1 MLIIGHKDRAVF
13 TGVGAIAMS
22 AGTTKPALKRL
33 FEMPVFAALIGAVL
47 GGVIGFAS
55 SWFVTQAQLHDT
67 DHQNLV
73 AARRVA
79 YEAFVRDMKVL
90 SFTTGDL
97 QSAVSTDPQGTAAV
111 NASATLNTEATDL
124 VTEYI
129 NVLIDGST
137 AARTLA
143 NSDFT
148 VVHQALLNLTQNQTD
163 PTAYQRVENALDQ
176 SVKEFIALARNEL
189 GTNTP

>member
-1 MLIIGHKDRAVF
+1 MLIIGHENRSVF
-13 TGVGAIAMS
+13 TGAEAIAMP
-22 AGTTKPALKRL
+22 AGTTKPALKKL
-33 FEMPVFAALIGAVL
+33 FEMPVFAVLLGTVL

-55 SWFVTQAQLHDT
+55 SWFVTQAQLHHT

-111 NASATLNTEATDL
+111 NASATLNTEATGL

-129 NVLIDGST
+129 NVLIDGSM
-137 AARTLA
+137 AARSLA

-148 VVHQALLNLTQNQTD
+148 IVHQALLKLAQSQTD
-163 PTAYQRVENALDQ
+163 PAAYQRVENALDQ
-176 SVKEFIALARNEL
+176 SVKGFITLARNEL

>member
-1 MLIIGHKDRAVF
+1 MPDEN
-13 TGVGAIAMS
+13 
-22 AGTTKPALKRL
+22 TKPALKKL
-33 FEMPVFAALIGAVL
+33 FEMPLFAALLGAVL
-47 GGVIGFAS
+47 GGFIGFAS
-55 SWFVTQAQLHDT
+55 SWFVTQAQLHNT

-90 SFTTGDL
+90 SFTTSDL
-97 QSAVSTDPQGTAAV
+97 QSAVGTDPNGTDAA
-111 NASATLNTEATDL
+111 NSLAALDTEATSL

-137 AARTLA
+137 AARSLA
-143 NSDFT
+143 NHDFT
-148 VVHQALLNLTQNQTD
+148 VVHLALTNLTDNQTD
-163 PTAYQRVENALDQ
+163 PAAYRRVENALDQ
-176 SVKEFIALARNEL
+176 SVKGFIVLARNEF